1 MYCYSC
7 TVCSFTKRCIDLL
20 TVVYCYIFVCF
31 LLWFYLNNGWWLSL
45 AINIADISSLVCYD
59 CFVQFLS
66 PFNLELNSDIAYSIS
81 SFVIFYHP
89 HGNVKGDVC
98 IYLYTEY
105 VLRCSWGCH
114 MFYCFQQTCAGKFF
128 VRSPPSINLFRSS
141 TLKRY
146 NTSIE
151 LMRFWGTVF
160 QVVLVRRASY
170 VCASEF
176 SPLPAYIVPLT
187 NSPRNIRQ

>member
-66 PFNLELNSDIAYSIS
+66 PFNLEMNSDIAYSIS

-105 VLRCSWGCH
+105 WDVAGVVICFIVFNSVLLLLGWCIC
-114 MFYCFQQTCAGKFF
+114 TCILSTVQLK
-128 VRSPPSINLFRSS
+128 ILMKYLF
-141 TLKRY
+141 
-146 NTSIE
+146 N
-151 LMRFWGTVF
+151 
-160 QVVLVRRASY
+160 
-170 VCASEF
+170 
-176 SPLPAYIVPLT
+176 
-187 NSPRNIRQ
+187 